1 MLTGFLIYRSITKPL
16 DTLRSKVI
24 EIAKKNFD
32 VQITEGQRRDELGE
46 LARSISEMKEHLKE
60 KDRQKDEFI
69 NIASHELRTPIQ
81 PIVSYIEL
89 AKKGVVP
96 QGKAF
101 EVILTEAKRLKRLA
115 DDILDVSRIEGKR
128 LNLKKESF
136 SINEMLAKLVE
147 ETRPSLKKDEVFM
160 TFQSNVTSDSSDRVH
175 CDKYRIIQVM
185 INIVNNAVKFTKKGS
200 IEIRTESLDDG
211 SAIEIIVADTGGG
224 IPDEIFPKL
233 FEKFATK
240 GVEEGTQNGTGLGL
254 FISKAIVE
262 AHNGSIVGLN
272 NNREGATFKV
282 ILPTEKVSSKENSD
296 GNSEQMAI
304 GTQTSDENNKI
315 SAEAIPRLCV
325 EKPEEESM
333 QKACSLQLEK
343 IGATTTAR
351 VAEI

>member
-1 MLTGFLIYRSITKPL
+1 
-16 DTLRSKVI
+16 
-24 EIAKKNFD
+24 
-32 VQITEGQRRDELGE
+32 
-46 LARSISEMKEHLKE
+46 MKEHLKE

-89 AKKGVVP
+89 AKKGVVS
-96 QGKAF
+96 QGNAF

-136 SINEMLAKLVE
+136 SINEVLAKLVE
-147 ETRPSLKKDEVFM
+147 ETRPSLKNDAVFM
-160 TFQSNVTSDSSDRVH
+160 TFQSNVSSDSSDRVH
-175 CDKYRIIQVM
+175 CDKYRIVQVM

-240 GVEEGTQNGTGLGL
+240 GVQEGTQNGTGLGL

-272 NNREGATFKV
+272 NDRGGATFKV
-282 ILPTEKVSSKENSD
+282 ILPTEKVSNKENSH

-315 SAEAIPRLCV
+315 SAKAIPRLCV
-325 EKPEEESM
+325 EKPGEESM